1 MRRNKDGGV
10 SRRRQGLLVAT
21 VLAVAAALLLAACG
35 GDDNDGATSSGAS
48 NGGTASTAKGPKLTG
63 EPIKTMTIAAVNWNG
78 PAYPNI
84 LETAKLFEKW
94 VNDHGGIKGRP
105 LKVETCDEQGD
116 PNQLAACGRKAT
128 SQGAVAVV
136 GSYTVTG
143 DRIVPVLEKGN
154 TAWFGVCCAGAQR
167 EVDSPMTFG
176 FSAGLGAY
184 AAYGVKAADMGC
196 KKPALII
203 SDVPGVGVYTTFMNN
218 VLKSRGLKLVSTV
231 KIPLQAADYTPQV
244 AQATTGTDCLIAPIT
259 EVQWASLL
267 PPLKQSGKT
276 PKLVGAQG
284 NLDEKVSKSFPDTTE
299 GAQVVGTFP
308 DISTPAFKDYRDAIA
323 TYKPPSDLD
332 YNSLGGLGTWAGYMA
347 FKQVVES
354 MTGPINHD
362 TFVTAANTAKLKM
375 NGMTPDIDFAAPWT
389 DAPLKVK
396 RQFNTAVTY
405 AVMHGG
411 KPKVEQP
418 GFFDVKKEALI
429 AAGAPA
435 Q

>member
-1 MRRNKDGGV
+1 MSWTGKGHARRGG
-10 SRRRQGLLVAT
+10 RLLAAIA
-21 VLAVAAALLLAACG
+21 VLAAAATLVAACG
-35 GDDNDGATSSGAS
+35 GGDSDSSTSSGAS
-48 NGGTASTAKGPKLTG
+48 SGGTASTAKGPKLSG
-63 EPIKTMTIAAVNWNG
+63 EPIKAMTIAAVNWNG

-84 LETAKLFEKW
+84 LETAKLYEKW
-94 VNDHGGIKGRP
+94 INDHGGIKGRP

-116 PNQLAACGRKAT
+116 PNQLAACGRKAI
-128 SQGAVAVV
+128 SNHDVAVV

-143 DRIVPVLEKGN
+143 DRIVPVLEKGK

-176 FSAGLGAY
+176 FSAGLGQY

-218 VLKSRGLKLVSTV
+218 VLKARGLQLSKTV

-259 EVQWASLL
+259 EVQWASML
-267 PPLKQSGKT
+267 PPLQQSGAKV
-276 PKLVGAQG
+276 KLVGAQG
-284 NLDEKVSKSFPDTTE
+284 NLDEKVAKSFPEVTE
-299 GAQVVGTFP
+299 GAQIIGTFP

-332 YNSLGGLGTWAGYMA
+332 YNSLGGLGTWAGYSA

-354 MTGPINHD
+354 IQGPVTNL
-362 TFVTAANTAKLKM
+362 TFLAAANKAKLKM
-375 NGMTPDIDFAAPWT
+375 GGMTPDVDFTQPWKQ
-389 DAPLKVK
+389 APLGIK
-396 RQFNTAVTY
+396 RQFNNAVTY
-405 AVMHGG
+405 AVMHDG

-418 GFFDVKKEALI
+418 GFFDMKKWSLI
-429 AAGAPA
+429 AAGPPA
-435 Q
+435 KG